1 MPKTIPCYD
10 CRGPGCKTCKDGG
23 VLSVYTQAEL
33 DKVVK
38 IDRKICIDT
47 GITYAMYNIPN
58 DMCRGDS
65 LRAYSKAVDNFAE
78 AIRARNK

>member
-10 CRGPGCKTCKDGG
+10 CKGPGCKTCKDGG

-33 DKVVK
+33 DEAVK
-38 IDRKICIDT
+38 AESEAIIELGERLWNDHVNQGSANGSLTAK
-47 GITYAMYNIPN
+47 GIGRYI
-58 DMCRGDS
+58 
-65 LRAYSKAVDNFAE
+65 K